1 MELMYLYYATTYD
14 LIANLQYLS
23 TTRLLFTN
31 RGKRQEITNIIT
43 IEQVTHIWRGSFE
56 NT

>member
-1 MELMYLYYATTYD
+1 MYYATTYD